1 MCPTP
6 VRSQHLI
13 CIQPLTLHHH
23 SCLKML
29 QAKTWNWFVSK
40 INYDLLIGKYLYTIH
55 RMTYG
60 WYVLHLLQQT
70 ISDLVF
76 CTFNWSYMTFRTP
89 TPTLISN
96 QISNSAFWLLM
107 IAQMNASWLEPLP
120 SSYVNAFSVPAC
132 VCFLLLPCFH
142 IITTQIPKQG
152 QAPPLDF
159 RGFFSLL
166 LPALCPTLLEAE
178 QKYGNKFVQSR
189 SKFLAARPFFCI
201 SFIFRSIFSSRS
213 AYPNLISFIM
223 VALSIYF
230 FFINLFDNFTSWFAF
245 IWWKSVVTLSIKRIG
260 GFP

>member
-132 VCFLLLPCFH
+132 ACV
-142 IITTQIPKQG
+142 
-152 QAPPLDF
+152 
-159 RGFFSLL
+159 
-166 LPALCPTLLEAE
+166 LPAPALFSYNYNANPQTGPPT
-178 QKYGNKFVQSR
+178 
-189 SKFLAARPFFCI
+189 
-201 SFIFRSIFSSRS
+201 S
-213 AYPNLISFIM
+213 A
-223 VALSIYF
+223 
-230 FFINLFDNFTSWFAF
+230 
-245 IWWKSVVTLSIKRIG
+245 
-260 GFP
+260 GF